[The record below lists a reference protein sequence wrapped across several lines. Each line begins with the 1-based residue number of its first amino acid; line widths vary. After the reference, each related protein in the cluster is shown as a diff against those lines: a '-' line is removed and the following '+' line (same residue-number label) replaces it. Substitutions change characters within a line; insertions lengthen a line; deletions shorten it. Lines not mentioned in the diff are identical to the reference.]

1 MTDTRD
7 STTSVHFPSND
18 PDDPLAAIEG
28 RNGARLFALSGE
40 TGKVLAEQP
49 LEAPPVWDGM
59 IACRRR
65 LYLGLQNG
73 VLLCLG
79 QGPETQVR
87 GRKKPIKTSPKLS
100 IKVHLP

>member
-1 MTDTRD
+1 MGVLARNSAMVLAGARRADVEEKCLFVAGHPD
-7 STTSVHFPSND
+7 EID

-28 RNGARLFALSGE
+28 RKGARLFALSGE
-40 TGKVLAEQP
+40 TGKILAERP

-79 QGPETQVR
+79 QTPVPAG
-87 GRKKPIKTSPKLS
+87 K
-100 IKVHLP
+100 